1 MSWIRCTGLGL
12 IAALYVLAGRWGLH
26 RLSSADSEPNPF
38 LELRLWIVMGG
49 VVLAAV
55 GLAHGAHR
63 AARPGETR
71 LDPRLSIALLGFF
84 GYLCTSAFW
93 APDAGL
99 ALWKVYDLALV
110 LVMTVG
116 FGLAA
121 IRLPA
126 ARVLDAFW
134 AVVVVATGVL
144 ALTGMGQLLGG
155 GGGARLAVLG
165 GGPNIFARLM
175 GLLTLGALYF
185 WQRRGQAWLCIPL
198 AATGVL
204 LALLTGSRGGASA
217 IIAGILAFLVVGR
230 VPLRRLVI
238 LAAIATAVAGF
249 AVTSSPLGK
258 ALNRSMEERFLRL
271 TLQYEGSG
279 SSERKVYLSGRE
291 VLYESA
297 YELGLRHPVAGAGL
311 AAFPALGLG
320 VYPHNLFLEVF
331 CEGGALGLA
340 FLGWV
345 FLAFL
350 LAALRGRGL
359 DGATTGA
366 AVLLLIGSQSSGELY
381 DSRSLFLLLMMAS
394 CTSAAVLRSASGTQP
409 HGGSA
414 QAPAAARLSPAV
426 HPAAHGTT

>member
-12 IAALYVLAGRWGLH
+12 IAALYVLAGRWGVH
-26 RLSSADSEPNPF
+26 RLASAEAERNPF

-49 VVLAAV
+49 AVLAAV
-55 GLAHGAHR
+55 GLLHCAHR

-71 LDPRLSIALLGFF
+71 LDSRLSAALLGFF

-93 APDAGL
+93 APDAGF
-99 ALWKVYDLALV
+99 ALGKVYDLALV
-110 LVMTVG
+110 FVMSVG

-134 AVVVVATGVL
+134 AVVVMATGLL

-175 GLLTLGALYF
+175 GLLALGALYF
-185 WQRRGQAWLCIPL
+185 WHRRGQAWLWVPL
-198 AATGVL
+198 AATGVI
-204 LALLTGSRGGASA
+204 LALLTGSRGGTFS
-217 IIAGILAFLVVGR
+217 IVAGILTFLVVTR
-230 VPLRRLVI
+230 VPLRRLAV
-238 LAAIATAVAGF
+238 LALIATAVTGV
-249 AVTSSPLGK
+249 AVTLSPLGK

-271 TLQYEGSG
+271 TLRYEGSG
-279 SSERKVYLSGRE
+279 SSESKVYLSGRE
-291 VLYESA
+291 SLYEAA
-297 YELGLRHPVAGAGL
+297 YELGFDHPVAGAGL

-331 CEGGALGLA
+331 CEGGALGMA

-350 LAALRGRGL
+350 LAAIRGRRGL

-366 AVLLLIGSQSSGELY
+366 VVLILIGSQSSGDLY
-381 DSRSLFLLLMMAS
+381 DTRSLFLLMGIAA
-394 CTSAAVLRSASGTQP
+394 CTSS
-409 HGGSA
+409 
-414 QAPAAARLSPAV
+414 AV
-426 HPAAHGTT
+426 HPLTQGAT

>member
-1 MSWIRCTGLGL
+1 VSWIRCAGVGL
-12 IAALYVLAGRWGLH
+12 IAALYVLAGRWGVH
-26 RLSSADSEPNPF
+26 RLASADAEPNLF

-49 VVLAAV
+49 VMLAAV
-55 GLAHGAHR
+55 GLAHCAHR

-71 LDPRLSIALLGFF
+71 LEPRLSAALLGFF
-84 GYLCTSAFW
+84 GYLCTSALW
-93 APDAGL
+93 APDAGF
-99 ALWKVYDLALV
+99 ALGKVYDLALV
-110 LVMTVG
+110 FVMSVG

-126 ARVLDAFW
+126 VRVLDAFW
-134 AVVVVATGVL
+134 TVVVMATALL

-175 GLLTLGALYF
+175 GLLALGALYF
-185 WQRRGQAWLCIPL
+185 WHRRGQAWLWIPL
-198 AATGVL
+198 AATGVI
-204 LALLTGSRGGASA
+204 LALLTGSRGGTFSIA
-217 IIAGILAFLVVGR
+217 AGILTFLVVAR

-238 LAAIATAVAGF
+238 LGVLATAATG
-249 AVTSSPLGK
+249 AAATLSPLSK

-271 TLQYEGSG
+271 TLNYEGSG
-279 SSERKVYLSGRE
+279 SSESKVYLSGRE
-291 VLYESA
+291 SLYAAA
-297 YELGLRHPVAGAGL
+297 YELGLDHPVTGAGL

-350 LAALRGRGL
+350 LAALRGRHGL

-366 AVLLLIGSQSSGELY
+366 AVLILIGSQSSGDLY
-381 DSRSLFLLLMMAS
+381 DTRALFLLMVMAA
-394 CTSAAVLRSASGTQP
+394 CT
-409 HGGSA
+409 
-414 QAPAAARLSPAV
+414 SPAV
-426 HPAAHGTT
+426 HPVAHGAT